1 MLSFV
6 YNFFS
11 RYRHI
16 SKAVW
21 IKAEVRNPCIK
32 RTKFSTLWNA
42 DEPKTKR
49 ANNMKE
55 WLKKAVSESFFI
67 S

>member
-1 MLSFV
+1 L
-6 YNFFS
+6 
-11 RYRHI
+11 

-32 RTKFSTLWNA
+32 RTEFETLWINTPETP
-42 DEPKTKR
+42 DRER

-55 WLKKAVSESFFI
+55 WLKKAVSESI
-67 S
+67 